1 VTLTSERIAEIEK
14 ADWPHASPGYR
25 TVDQSDLTEL
35 CALAKSALSTSGVK
49 ALEWRDE
56 SHHDG
61 EGGVDWWMQ
70 ADTPFGAITLT
81 HNSRHTLPW
90 LLEPFRP
97 GLSSNFSTQ
106 DEAKAAAQADYEQR
120 ILSTLETAPAPA
132 PAGDE
137 EVEWLSRDDL
147 GRLVRQAWIRWAIQ
161 QPEPKLSWLVPY
173 DELSEPDK
181 EADRQIG
188 EALRSALRPRNSP
201 RPCSGRRRGSSEE

>member
-1 VTLTSERIAEIEK
+1 MTLTSERIAEIEK

-106 DEAKAAAQADYEQR
+106 DEAKAAAQADYEAR
-120 ILSTLETAPAPA
+120 ILSTHEPAPA
-132 PAGDE
+132 TVT
-137 EVEWLSRDDL
+137 EVLRAETTAEHLARDMVRGVCQARRHGRAPQALVELVLVSR
-147 GRLVRQAWIRWAIQ
+147 
-161 QPEPKLSWLVPY
+161 EPCP
-173 DELSEPDK
+173 
-181 EADRQIG
+181 
-188 EALRSALRPRNSP
+188 
-201 RPCSGRRRGSSEE
+201 